1 MDSEYNG
8 DVPELANHITQ
19 RVADKDT
26 NILFHNKHF
35 IKKIHWMVVSTAS
48 SIFSYELRGGER
60 GSSRVLPWGTWLVAG
75 RKICNKRCTWVRH
88 FAVRN
93 LLKGLKT
100 SITSVTSITI
110 PVFMVLNSV
119 RDV

>member
-60 GSSRVLPWGTWLVAG
+60 GELGGGCLGELDWWRGGKFATRAVLGFDILQ
-75 RKICNKRCTWVRH
+75 
-88 FAVRN
+88 
-93 LLKGLKT
+93 
-100 SITSVTSITI
+100 
-110 PVFMVLNSV
+110 
-119 RDV
+119 

>member
-35 IKKIHWMVVSTAS
+35 IKKNSLDGSEYCLLYLQLRIKGRGEG
-48 SIFSYELRGGER
+48 ELEGFALGNLTGGGGGKFATR
-60 GSSRVLPWGTWLVAG
+60 AVL
-75 RKICNKRCTWVRH
+75 
-88 FAVRN
+88 
-93 LLKGLKT
+93 
-100 SITSVTSITI
+100 
-110 PVFMVLNSV
+110 VFDILQ
-119 RDV
+119 